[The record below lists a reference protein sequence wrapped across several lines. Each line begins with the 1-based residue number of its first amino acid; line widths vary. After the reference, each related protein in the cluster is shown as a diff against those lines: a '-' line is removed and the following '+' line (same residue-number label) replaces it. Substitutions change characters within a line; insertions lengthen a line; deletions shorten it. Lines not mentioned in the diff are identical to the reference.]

1 LSEGL
6 AAVGARVG
14 AFFGRGAVGVAVR
27 RVEIRELTIIH
38 IHIHKIPR
46 RNGEEKDTERERER
60 ESGRGRKERNL
71 NYIISNT
78 RFKNKLQNKRHTNA
92 WASSQSFEGAP
103 MRPAGPKEI
112 KNNIYI
118 YTRW

>member
-46 RNGEEKDTERERER
+46 RNGEENRIVQNKSRKRQNFSLRTRERERER
-60 ESGRGRKERNL
+60 EQRERERE
-71 NYIISNT
+71 S
-78 RFKNKLQNKRHTNA
+78 RERERERA
-92 WASSQSFEGAP
+92 ERERERVGA
-103 MRPAGPKEI
+103 GEKKEI
-112 KNNIYI
+112 
-118 YTRW
+118 